1 MDKMIFAGDP
11 AIEADVLGAI
21 ISDQS
26 NITLVAS
33 DLRPEHFSDTRHSD
47 IYGRLLDMYNRG
59 EYISLLTAV
68 NACKGLKSLNGEN
81 VAVLLAGYMSNA
93 PMSGISTLGRII
105 VENYIRRKVCV
116 GAQQLITRCGNN
128 EDVGE
133 TLNALST
140 LSDECNG
147 VVVGGGAKH
156 ISGLISEA
164 ITEAEERQKRAQIG
178 QNLGITTGINALD
191 GVTGGWK
198 PSQLIVLAGR
208 PAMGKTAVMLHF
220 ALSASIQGKAVCI
233 FSLEMSDVGL
243 TDRLLL
249 AVSGVDAERYR
260 TGRLTPEDWRR
271 IAEAEATM
279 QGLPLYIDDKPTV
292 TMHYI
297 RAQSMLLQKRGK
309 CDIIFIDYLQLAD
322 TSTGKNR
329 NREQEIANAS
339 RSAKMIAKELGVPVV
354 LLSQLSRKVEE
365 RADKTPLLSDLRE
378 SGAIEQDA
386 DIVAFVHRPAYYGEQ
401 TITTPIHGTINAEG
415 VGVLYLAKQRD
426 GTTGRFVFS
435 HNYSLT
441 KIGDYPSVELD
452 A

>member
-1 MDKMIFAGDP
+1 MAELILAGDP
-11 AIEADVLGAI
+11 NIEANVIGAI

-33 DLRPEHFSDTRHSD
+33 DLRPEHFSDSRHSD

-59 EYISLLTAV
+59 EYISLTTAV
-68 NACKGLKSLNGEN
+68 NACKVIKSLNGEN
-81 VAVLLAGYMSNA
+81 VAGLLAGYMSSA
-93 PMSGISTLGRII
+93 PVSGISSLGRII
-105 VENYIRRKVCV
+105 VEHYIRRLVWV
-116 GAQQLITRCGNN
+116 GAQQLVTRCANN

-133 TLNALST
+133 TLNALNT

-147 VVVGGGAKH
+147 VVAGGGAKH
-156 ISGLISEA
+156 ISGLISTA
-164 ITEAEERQKRAQIG
+164 ITEAEERQKRAQNG
-178 QNLGITTGINALD
+178 QSLGITTGINDLD
-191 GVTGGWK
+191 AVTGGWK
-198 PSQLIVLAGR
+198 PSQLIVLAAR

-220 ALSASIQGKAVCI
+220 ALSASRQGHAVCI

-260 TGRLTPEDWRR
+260 NGKLTPDDWRR
-271 IAEAEATM
+271 ITVAEEYM
-279 QGLPLYIDDKPTV
+279 RGLPLYIDDKPTV

-309 CDIIFIDYLQLAD
+309 CDIIFVDYLQLAD

-339 RSAKMIAKELGVPVV
+339 RNAKMIAKELNVPVV
-354 LLSQLSRKVEE
+354 LLSQLSRKVED
-365 RADKTPLLSDLRE
+365 RADKTPQLSDLRE

-386 DIVAFVHRPAYYGEQ
+386 DIVAFIHRPAYYGEQ
-401 TITTPIHGTINAEG
+401 TITSPTRGEINAEG
-415 VGVLYLAKQRD
+415 AGVLHLAKQRD
-426 GTTGRFVFS
+426 GTTGRVLFS
-435 HNYSLT
+435 HNYSMT
-441 KIGDYPSVELD
+441 KIGDYPSVE
-452 A
+452 AG